1 MAGLKQTIIRGG
13 LESLYFTGAHWA
25 LKPFVGGIGVILTL
39 HHVRPPRPDR
49 FQPNRILEVTPRFLT
64 RVVKLLAR
72 SGIDVI
78 SLDEMYRRMTERDF
92 GRRFVCLTFDD
103 GYRDN
108 LEFAYPILREAG
120 FPFAVYVPTSFPD
133 RLGEL
138 WWLVLE
144 AVIAKRDRVGLVIDG
159 ENRSFDCGSVAEK
172 RALYDELYWWLRA
185 RDSETELRFIVRDLA
200 LRYQVDVAAFCK
212 DLCMGWQEIAL
223 LARDPLVTIGA
234 HTVNHLALAKL
245 PEKAVRSEMDLSRTV
260 IESALNARPAHLS
273 YPYGDAGSAG
283 AREFAI
289 AAELGFKTA
298 VTTRPGVLFRSHAE
312 HLTALPRISL
322 NGEYQQLRYVR
333 VLLSGSATAM
343 WNGFRRPRRL
353 DYRPSLRASGNQE
366 SGSRLSCCALEYV
379 ITYASWLSA
388 HPRDDRNGR
397 QAPAQA
403 CDHVIG
409 NRHDGVLADRGHL
422 RERHGD
428 ERPHDDEDQ
437 ERDGADEFTQARG
450 HDEQHTR
457 HCERQRSNPASC
469 CDILDCFVALLLAM
483 TRLRGQGAAL
493 YGPRA
498 CDK

>member
-1 MAGLKQTIIRGG
+1 M
-13 LESLYFTGAHWA
+13 
-25 LKPFVGGIGVILTL
+25 
-39 HHVRPPRPDR
+39 
-49 FQPNRILEVTPRFLT
+49 
-64 RVVKLLAR
+64 
-72 SGIDVI
+72 
-78 SLDEMYRRMTERDF
+78 
-92 GRRFVCLTFDD
+92 CLTFDD

-159 ENRSFDCGSVAEK
+159 ENRNFDCGTVAEK

-260 IESALNARPAHLS
+260 IESALGARPAHLS

-298 VTTRPGVLFRSHAE
+298 VTTRPGVLFRSHAK

-333 VLLSGSATAM
+333 VLLWARPPPCGTA
-343 WNGFRRPRRL
+343 FAAPRRPNWRS
-353 DYRPSLRASGNQE
+353 SLRAIAKQ
-366 SGSRLSCCALEYV
+366 SRAAREKRGLLRRGVYHLAGHFGPDPLASRNDAVYV
-379 ITYASWLSA
+379 LL
-388 HPRDDRNGR
+388 R
-397 QAPAQA
+397 
-403 CDHVIG
+403 
-409 NRHDGVLADRGHL
+409 GVLLIHVTIGMAG
-422 RERHGD
+422 RHQP
-428 ERPHDDEDQ
+428 RP
-437 ERDGADEFTQARG
+437 AIT
-450 HDEQHTR
+450 
-457 HCERQRSNPASC
+457 
-469 CDILDCFVALLLAM
+469 
-483 TRLRGQGAAL
+483 
-493 YGPRA
+493 
-498 CDK
+498 